1 MSSHRLAKMASTI
14 RAIAGD
20 AILNRLNDPRISPM
34 TSVTR
39 VQMSGDLQIAKI
51 YISVLGS
58 EAEMRRT
65 MRGLEHAV
73 GHIQRIV
80 AKRLT
85 TRHCPEIRF
94 ELDDSL
100 KKAAE
105 TIQVIDESVGELDG
119 PAVDT
124 DEIDNDGAPP
134 EGHAD
139 RDVV

>member
-1 MSSHRLAKMASTI
+1 MSSHRLAKMASTV

-39 VQMSGDLQIAKI
+39 VEMSGDLQIAKI

-58 EAEMRRT
+58 ESERRRT

-100 KKAAE
+100 RRAAE
-105 TIQVIDESVGELDG
+105 TMQVIKESLGECGGTGADDADG
-119 PAVDT
+119 
-124 DEIDNDGAPP
+124 ENGAAP
-134 EGHAD
+134 GACTD